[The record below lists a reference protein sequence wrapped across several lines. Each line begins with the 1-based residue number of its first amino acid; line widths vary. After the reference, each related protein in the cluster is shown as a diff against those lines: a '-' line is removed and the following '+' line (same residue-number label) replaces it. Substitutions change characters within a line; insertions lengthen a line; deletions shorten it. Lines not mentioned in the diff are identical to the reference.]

1 MKSIIF
7 TLPLAIITLALAGCS
22 SDNQESY
29 AGLNLNAKYSKSR
42 SVSHF
47 NDYVHFLKQKAAG
60 AGVSAKTLNAQKF
73 IHYNA
78 RAVQLDQQQAA
89 RRRDPNVPPPPPNP
103 SFKQSINSSE
113 GGSGK

>member
-1 MKSIIF
+1 MKSTIF

-29 AGLNLNAKYSKSR
+29 AGLNLDAKYSKSR

-60 AGVSAKTLNAQKF
+60 AGVSAKNLKCSE
-73 IHYNA
+73 IHSLQ
-78 RAVQLDQQQAA
+78 RQSGAVRSTA
-89 RRRDPNVPPPPPNP
+89 
-103 SFKQSINSSE
+103 SCTKT
-113 GGSGK
+113 

>member
-29 AGLNLNAKYSKSR
+29 AGLNLDAKYSKSR

-47 NDYVHFLKQKAAG
+47 NDYVHFSETEGSRGRSVCKNLKCSEIHSLQRQSG
-60 AGVSAKTLNAQKF
+60 AVRSTASCTKT
-73 IHYNA
+73 
-78 RAVQLDQQQAA
+78 
-89 RRRDPNVPPPPPNP
+89 
-103 SFKQSINSSE
+103 
-113 GGSGK
+113 